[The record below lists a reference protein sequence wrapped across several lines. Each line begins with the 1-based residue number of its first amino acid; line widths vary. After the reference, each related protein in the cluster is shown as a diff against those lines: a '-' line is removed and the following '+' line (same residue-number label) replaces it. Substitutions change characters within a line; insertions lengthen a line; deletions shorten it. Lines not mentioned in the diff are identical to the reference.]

1 MRPLVDTHCHL
12 GHHFDLDV
20 ATQLARARAAGVACM
35 VDVGTDVASSR
46 AAVANA
52 AAQPDVW
59 AAVGLHPNDAG
70 TRPTRCSPRSTTSRL
85 AAGRRGRGDGLDRY
99 RDTAT
104 PEQQDRAFRAQIAI
118 ARRHDLAVV
127 VHCRDAWDACVRV
140 LEEEGMVGP
149 DARVVLHCYS
159 GDVATTLRTVAN
171 GWFHSFAGNVT
182 FTNAAPLREVAALVP
197 DELLLTETDAPYLT
211 PHPHR
216 GRPNDPSYVGL
227 TLDVLA
233 QCAQSGRRR
242 ARGDRPGQ
250 RPPRVRAPGLTGRG
264 TSPVGTCRAP
274 NLAACRHRPSPGRR
288 GPPAAHR
295 PAASDTSWPSPPS
308 RSRWSPSRRPPRG
321 CPA

>member
-1 MRPLVDTHCHL
+1 VRPLVDTHCHL

-20 ATQLARARAAGVACM
+20 ATQLARARAAGVAVL

-70 TRPTRCSPRSTTSRL
+70 DASDEVLAALDDLAGSPRVVAVGET
-85 AAGRRGRGDGLDRY
+85 GLDRY

-104 PEQQDRAFRAQIAI
+104 PEQQDRAFRAQLAI

-127 VHCRDAWDACVRV
+127 VHCRDAWDPCVRV

-182 FTNAAPLREVAALVP
+182 FTNAVGLRQVAGLVP

-233 QCAQSGRRR
+233 SVRR
-242 ARGDRPGQ
+242 ADADVLAEIVLAN
-250 RPPRVRAPGLTGRG
+250 VR
-264 TSPVGTCRAP
+264 RAFALP
-274 NLAACRHRPSPGRR
+274 
-288 GPPAAHR
+288 
-295 PAASDTSWPSPPS
+295 D
-308 RSRWSPSRRPPRG
+308 
-321 CPA
+321 

>member
-12 GHHFDLDV
+12 GHHFDLGVDE
-20 ATQLARARAAGVACM
+20 QLDRARRAGLRVL

-46 AAVANA
+46 DAVRNA
-52 AAQPDVW
+52 QAQSDVW

-70 TRPTRCSPRSTTSRL
+70 TATDDVL
-85 AAGRRGRGDGLDRY
+85 AALDALAGEPRVVAVGETGLDRY

-104 PEQQDRAFRAQIAI
+104 PAEQDRAFRAHIAI

-140 LEEEGMVGP
+140 LEDEGMTGP

-159 GDVATTLRTVAN
+159 GDVATTVRTVAN

-216 GRPNDPSYVGL
+216 GSANDPSFVGL
-227 TLDVLA
+227 TLERLADVRGAHPDAVAEVVLA
-233 QCAQSGRRR
+233 NTRRVF
-242 ARGDRPGQ
+242 ALPD
-250 RPPRVRAPGLTGRG
+250 
-264 TSPVGTCRAP
+264 
-274 NLAACRHRPSPGRR
+274 
-288 GPPAAHR
+288 
-295 PAASDTSWPSPPS
+295 
-308 RSRWSPSRRPPRG
+308 
-321 CPA
+321 

>member
-12 GHHFDLDV
+12 GHHFDLGVDE
-20 ATQLARARAAGVACM
+20 QLTRARDAGLRLM

-52 AAQPDVW
+52 AAHPDVW

-70 TRPTRCSPRSTTSRL
+70 AATDEVL
-85 AAGRRGRGDGLDRY
+85 AALDELAGQPRVVAVGETGLDRY

-104 PEQQDRAFRAQIAI
+104 PEEQDRAFRAQIAI

-127 VHCRDAWDACVRV
+127 VHCRDAWDATVRL

-159 GDVATTLRTVAN
+159 GDVATTVRTVAN

-197 DELLLTETDAPYLT
+197 DELLLTETDSPYLT

-216 GRPNDPSYVGL
+216 GAPNDPSYVGI
-227 TLDVLA
+227 TLERLAHVRSADIDVLA
-233 QCAQSGRRR
+233 ETVLANTQRVFAI
-242 ARGDRPGQ
+242 PG
-250 RPPRVRAPGLTGRG
+250 
-264 TSPVGTCRAP
+264 
-274 NLAACRHRPSPGRR
+274 
-288 GPPAAHR
+288 
-295 PAASDTSWPSPPS
+295 
-308 RSRWSPSRRPPRG
+308 
-321 CPA
+321 